1 MNRVYARCLLCF
13 VLLTVT
19 QGSFAWAQSEKAS
32 KAPSLYQRI
41 GGYDALAAIFDEV
54 GGRMA
59 ADPQLEQFFKG
70 HSTDT
75 LLNQRQRA
83 LEFLCHE
90 MGGPCAYTG
99 RPLKRAHGG
108 LGITESQWKA
118 FLGHLTATL
127 DHQKI
132 AEKEKGEML
141 ALVGHFKSEIAE
153 KK

>member
-13 VLLTVT
+13 VLLTVS

-127 DHQKI
+127 DHQNI

-141 ALVGHFKSEIAE
+141 SLVGHFKSEIAE